1 MLQGLR
7 HVYATML
14 VSSGKV
20 DLETLQSL
28 LTQKSPL
35 MTQRY
40 AHLLDQSV
48 EVPETELATDY
59 TDTEFSTDSID
70 SEETPEVLLATDS
83 TNTEIATDYTENVD
97 NEEAEEVTK
106 SLNCNG

>member
-1 MLQGLR
+1 MAEKVLAEHAHVDGSSKFVFTGRGGTKRTECKRSLHRIRLKAGLPFDFRLLQGLR

-40 AHLLDQSV
+40 ANLLDQA
-48 EVPETELATDY
+48 ENPENL
-59 TDTEFSTDSID
+59 
-70 SEETPEVLLATDS
+70 
-83 TNTEIATDYTENVD
+83 
-97 NEEAEEVTK
+97 
-106 SLNCNG
+106 